1 MRPRPARIGTTRRAF
16 AAGLAAAPLA
26 ASAVARAQSDGF
38 SEVERRAGGRLGVFA
53 LDTGSG
59 RKIGH
64 RADER
69 FLMCSTFKALAVST
83 LLAQVDLGRERLDQR
98 IAYGPKDIL
107 DYAPVTKA
115 HLADRS
121 MTLEALCAAAIEVSD
136 NTAANLILAKLGG
149 PAAVTR
155 YVRRLGDPITRLD
168 RTEPTLNDPGPR
180 GDAHDT
186 TTPAAVVGLW
196 RRLLL
201 GDALSPASRKRLE
214 GWLKGCKT
222 GPGRLMAITPA
233 GWTIGHKT
241 GSGRTTIGDVA
252 ILTPPASAPILIAV
266 YFEVPGARS
275 NGHDDAIAEAGRL
288 ALKQLGTPA
297 HG

>member
-1 MRPRPARIGTTRRAF
+1 MRPRSAPSATTTRRAF
-16 AAGLAAAPLA
+16 TAALAAAPLA
-26 ASAVARAQSDGF
+26 VGAMARAATDGF
-38 SEVERRAGGRLGVFA
+38 GDIERRAGGRLGVFA

-59 RKIGH
+59 RKAGH

-83 LLAQVDLGRERLDQR
+83 LLAQIDLGRERLDRR
-98 IAYGPKDIL
+98 IAYGAKDIL
-107 DYAPVTKA
+107 DYAPAAKA
-115 HLADRS
+115 HLREGS
-121 MTLEALCAAAIEVSD
+121 MTLEALCAAAIELSD
-136 NTAANLILAKLGG
+136 NTAANLILANLGG
-149 PAAVTR
+149 PEAVTR
-155 YVRRLGDPITRLD
+155 YTRSLGDKVTRLD

-180 GDAHDT
+180 GDPHDT

-201 GDALSPASRKRLE
+201 GDALSPASRRRLV
-214 GWLKGCKT
+214 GWLDDCKT

-252 ILTPPASAPILIAV
+252 ILTPPARAPILIAV
-266 YFEVPGARS
+266 YFETPGARS
-275 NGHDDAIAEAGRL
+275 NTHDDAIAQAGRM
-288 ALKQLGTPA
+288 ALDLIA